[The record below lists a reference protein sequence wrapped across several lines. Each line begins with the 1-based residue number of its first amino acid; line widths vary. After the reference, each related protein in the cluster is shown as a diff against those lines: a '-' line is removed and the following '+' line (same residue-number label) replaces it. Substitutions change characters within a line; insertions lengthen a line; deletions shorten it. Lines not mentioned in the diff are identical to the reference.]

1 MKTGLLEEFF
11 NVSKE
16 DKFFT
21 QKQIDEF
28 ISHPVW
34 EEIIETLK
42 SRLVAT
48 LKDIAQER
56 SIDLI
61 RYKQGTIKEI
71 EYFLEMPN
79 LLSEDTDKL
88 IIKKENKNE

>member
-28 ISHPVW
+28 TSHPVW

-42 SRLVAT
+42 SRLVST